1 MRASCT
7 RAQHLYASNT
17 HSEKLSN
24 PPPPPPRPGKIF
36 PLLVHSVTQSYQA
49 ATRLDQEFHTNSTNQ
64 LTLNNIKGLV
74 NNSQTASAICKR
86 RHWGNKLHRRL
97 NSTDQ
102 FINKTA
108 LVDLHGGQNISE
120 SLQDPDFSSATLW
133 NVSPPR

>member
-1 MRASCT
+1 M
-7 RAQHLYASNT
+7 
-17 HSEKLSN
+17 
-24 PPPPPPRPGKIF
+24 
-36 PLLVHSVTQSYQA
+36 
-49 ATRLDQEFHTNSTNQ
+49 NSTNQ

-86 RHWGNKLHRRL
+86 RRRGNKLHRRL

-108 LVDLHGGQNISE
+108 LADLHGGQNISE
-120 SLQDPDFSSATLW
+120 RPQDPDFSSATLW